1 MLIFF
6 TNVNEL
12 SDLIWEAEIWLLIV
26 LLLYFLSRNVLSID
40 EYAACFE
47 NIDPLAPYK
56 KWTTKQF
63 AYQNSAMSKEVAIQD
78 LVRTQRVKAAFIL
91 SDSVDWSRDIQ
102 VILILEQACLIIIL
116 ADLICEHSAGQSIMV
131 CSLDILKI
139 KSMWSLNTS
148 KKSRVGNLY
157 SCFHVLL
164 DFLESIC

>member
-1 MLIFF
+1 M
-6 TNVNEL
+6 
-12 SDLIWEAEIWLLIV
+12 IV

-78 LVRTQRVKAAFIL
+78 LVHTQRVKAAFIL

-116 ADLICEHSAGQSIMV
+116 ADLICEHSAGLSIMV

-139 KSMWSLNTS
+139 KSM
-148 KKSRVGNLY
+148 
-157 SCFHVLL
+157 
-164 DFLESIC
+164 